1 MKKSIINKCLIGIG
15 IFSMASC
22 GDPMEEITDIV
33 FDREFSPT
41 KLEVKNVKETEALLT
56 WNASTRISNYS
67 VEVYADDS
75 LSFTSSP
82 FVTKDVTK
90 NELQLEGLTYDTRYS
105 VKVVAKD
112 TKNSSR
118 NSKAATLF
126 FRTAAQQILNA
137 IEKGNITDRSV
148 VVSWA
153 EGEKDVSELRAFDET
168 GALISTH
175 VISDAEKNSSTAKVE
190 GLSPLTQY
198 TIKLYFNSNGV
209 LKERGSKTFM
219 TKVDLEGA
227 TPVTSKD
234 DLADLVANAKDGEVF
249 ALMEGTFVV
258 KSESESVTAGVIVV
272 NKNITI
278 KGADPTSVPV
288 INGRFQL
295 EDGASLTINMVNIDG
310 EGTTGDQCFNYKGT
324 NVGGVSVNNAEIKN
338 FKKGVYYVNVAAKVP
353 YIKLNNCLIHDIIC
367 EGGDMFDC
375 RTGCIDELSITNSTI
390 YNSCAERD
398 FVRFDD
404 ASEAFA
410 GATPKITIDHC
421 TINAAANKSG
431 KRLLYVRFVGTAI
444 NWTNNI
450 VTNTTAV
457 WSNQSKTSV
466 PTFGNNN
473 FYFNCDKLNVL
484 DGAEGGKTNLFI
496 DEKATVLDPQY
507 VDAAAG
513 NFTLKNESVSKFKA
527 GDPRWYTNQ

>member
-1 MKKSIINKCLIGIG
+1 
-15 IFSMASC
+15 MASC
-22 GDPMEEITDIV
+22 SDPMEEITDIV

-56 WNASTRISNYS
+56 WNASTRISGYS

-75 LSFTSSP
+75 LSFSSSP
-82 FVTKDVTK
+82 FITKDITT
-90 NELQLEGLTYDTRYS
+90 NELLLEGLTYDTRYS
-105 VKVVAKD
+105 VKVIAKN
-112 TKNSSR
+112 TNNSSR

-126 FRTAAQQILNA
+126 FRTAAQQIFNV
-137 IEKGNITDRSV
+137 IEEDDISDRSV
-148 VVSWA
+148 VVSWT
-153 EGEKDVSELRAFDET
+153 EGEKDVSELRAFDQT
-168 GALISTH
+168 GALIATH
-175 VISDAEKNSSTAKVE
+175 VITDSEIKSSTAKVD
-190 GLSPLTQY
+190 GLSPETKY
-198 TIKLYFNSNGV
+198 TLKLYYNSNGV
-209 LKERGSKTFM
+209 LKERGSKTF
-219 TKVDLEGA
+219 TTIIDLEGA
-227 TPVTSKD
+227 TSVSPKQ
-234 DLADLVANAKDGEVF
+234 DLADLVANAKDGDIF
-249 ALMEGTFVV
+249 ALTGGTFVV
-258 KSESESVTAGVIVV
+258 KSSSESATAGAIVV
-272 NKNITI
+272 SKNITI
-278 KGADPTSVPV
+278 KAIRSTSVPV

-295 EDGASLTINMVNIDG
+295 EDGASLTINQVNIDG
-310 EGTTGDQCFNYKGT
+310 EGTSGDQCFNYKGT

-431 KRLLYVRFVGTAI
+431 KRLLYVRFVGTTI

-450 VTNTTAV
+450 VTNTAAV
-457 WSNQSKTSV
+457 WSNQSKTTV

-473 FYFNCDKLNVL
+473 FYFNCAKLNVL
-484 DGAEGGKTNLFI
+484 DGAEGGKTNLFV
-496 DEKATVLDPQY
+496 DEMATVLDPQY
-507 VDAAAG
+507 ADAASG

-527 GDPRWYTNQ
+527 GDPRWYSKQ

>member
-1 MKKSIINKCLIGIG
+1 MKKYIIHKCLIGIG
-15 IFSMASC
+15 ILSLASC
-22 GDPMEEITDIV
+22 SEPMEEITDII

-41 KLEVKNVKETEALLT
+41 NLEVKNVKETSVLLT
-56 WNASTRISNYS
+56 WNASTRISEYT
-67 VEVYADDS
+67 VELYPDDS
-75 LSFTSSP
+75 LTFASTPISG
-82 FVTKDVTK
+82 DIIE
-90 NELQLEGLTYDTRYS
+90 NEMQLEGLTYDTRYS
-105 VKVVAKD
+105 VKVIAKD

-118 NSKAATLF
+118 NSKPATLF
-126 FRTAAQQILNA
+126 FRTAAQQIFNA
-137 IEKGNITDRSV
+137 IEKGNIADRSV

-153 EGEKDVSELRAFDET
+153 EGDKEVSELRAFDES
-168 GALISTH
+168 GALIATH
-175 VISDAEKNSSTAKVE
+175 AITDAEKKSSTAKVE
-190 GLSPLTQY
+190 GLSPLTKY
-198 TIKLYFNSNGV
+198 TLKLYYNSNGV

-227 TPVTSKD
+227 TAVTPKD
-234 DLADLVANAKDGEVF
+234 DLAELVANAKDGEVF

-258 KSESESVTAGVIVV
+258 KSESESVTAGVIIV

-278 KGADPTSVPV
+278 KGADPASVPV

-353 YIKLNNCLIHDIIC
+353 YIKFNNCLIHDIIC
-367 EGGDMFDC
+367 DGGDMLDC
-375 RTGCIDELSITNSTI
+375 RAGCIDDLSITNSTI

-404 ASEAFA
+404 ASGAFA

-450 VTNTTAV
+450 VTNTAAV

-473 FYFNCDKLNVL
+473 FYFNCEKLNVL

-496 DEKATVLDPQY
+496 DEMATVLNPQY
-507 VDAAAG
+507 ADAASG
-513 NFTLKNESVSKFKA
+513 NFQLKNESVSKFKA
-527 GDPRWYTNQ
+527 GDPRWYSKQ

>member
-15 IFSMASC
+15 ILSMASC
-22 GDPMEEITDIV
+22 SDPMEEITDIV

-56 WNASTRISNYS
+56 WNASTRISDYS

-82 FVTKDVTK
+82 FLTKDITT

-175 VISDAEKNSSTAKVE
+175 AIIDAEKNSATAKVD
-190 GLSPLTQY
+190 GLSPLTKY
-198 TIKLYFNSNGV
+198 TLKLYYNSNGV
-209 LKERGSKTFM
+209 LKERGSKTFT

-227 TPVTSKD
+227 TAVTPKD
-234 DLADLVANAKDGEVF
+234 DLAELVANAKDGEVF

-278 KGADPTSVPV
+278 KGADPASVPV

-375 RTGCIDELSITNSTI
+375 RTGCIDELSIINSTI

-404 ASEAFA
+404 ASGSFA

-431 KRLLYVRFVGTAI
+431 KRLLYVRFVGTTI

-450 VTNTTAV
+450 VTNTAAV
-457 WSNQSKTSV
+457 WSNQSKTTV

-473 FYFNCDKLNVL
+473 FYFNCEKLNVL

-496 DEKATVLDPQY
+496 DDKATVLNPQY
-507 VDAAAG
+507 ADAASG
-513 NFTLKNESVSKFKA
+513 NFQLKNESVSKFKA
-527 GDPRWYTNQ
+527 GDPRWYSKQ

>member
-15 IFSMASC
+15 ILSMASC
-22 GDPMEEITDIV
+22 SDPMEEITDII
-33 FDREFSPT
+33 FDRVFSPT
-41 KLEVKNVKETEALLT
+41 NLEVKNVKETSALLK
-56 WNASTRISNYS
+56 WKASARISEYT
-67 VEVYADDS
+67 VELYPDDS
-75 LSFTSSP
+75 LTFTSSP
-82 FVTKDVTK
+82 KSIDITES
-90 NELQLEGLTYDTRYS
+90 ELPLQDLTYDTRYS
-105 VKVVAKD
+105 VKVIAKD

-118 NSKAATLF
+118 NSKPATLF

-137 IEKGNITDRSV
+137 IEKGNVTDRSV

-153 EGEKDVSELRAFDET
+153 EGDKDVSELRAFDET
-168 GALISTH
+168 GALIATH

-190 GLSPLTQY
+190 GLSPLNKY

-209 LKERGSKTFM
+209 LKERGSKTFTTIM
-219 TKVDLEGA
+219 DLKGA
-227 TPVTSKD
+227 TVVTPKE
-234 DLADLVANAKDGEVF
+234 DLAEFVAKAKDGEVF
-249 ALMEGTFVV
+249 ALTSGKFVV
-258 KSESESVTAGVIVV
+258 KSSSESATAGVIVV

-278 KGADPTSVPV
+278 KGADPSDVPV

-295 EDGASLTINMVNIDG
+295 DDGASLTINMVNIDG

-324 NVGGVSVNNAEIKN
+324 KVGGISVNNAEIKN
-338 FKKGVYYVNVAAKVP
+338 FKKGLYYVNVAAKVP
-353 YIKLNNCLIHDIIC
+353 YIKFNNCLIHDIIC
-367 EGGDMFDC
+367 DGGDMLDC
-375 RTGCIDELSITNSTI
+375 RAGCIDDLSITNSTI

-404 ASEAFA
+404 ASGAFA

-431 KRLLYVRFVGTAI
+431 KRLLYVRFVGTTI

-450 VTNTTAV
+450 VTNTAAV

-473 FYFNCDKLNVL
+473 FYFNCEKLNVL

-496 DEKATVLDPQY
+496 DDKATVLNPQY
-507 VDAAAG
+507 ADAASG
-513 NFTLKNESVSKFKA
+513 NFQLKNESVSKFKA
-527 GDPRWYTNQ
+527 GDPRWYSKQ

>member
-15 IFSMASC
+15 ILSIASC
-22 GDPMEEITDIV
+22 SDPMEEITNIIY
-33 FDREFSPT
+33 DREFSPIN
-41 KLEVKNVKETEALLT
+41 LEVKNVKETSALLK
-56 WNASTRISNYS
+56 WKASTS
-67 VEVYADDS
+67 VSEYTVELYPDDS
-75 LSFTSSP
+75 LTFTSTPIS
-82 FVTKDVTK
+82 VNIAE
-90 NELQLEGLTYDTRYS
+90 NEMQLENLTYDTRYS
-105 VKVVAKD
+105 VKVIAKD
-112 TKNSSR
+112 TKNPSR

-126 FRTAAQQILNA
+126 FRTGAQQIFKA
-137 IEKGNITDRSV
+137 IEEDNIGDRSV

-153 EGEKDVSELRAFDET
+153 EEEKDVSEIRAFDQT
-168 GALISTH
+168 GALIATH
-175 VISDAEKNSSTAKVE
+175 TITDAEKNSCTAKVD
-190 GLSPLTQY
+190 GLSPETKY
-198 TIKLYFNSNGV
+198 TLKLYYNSNGV
-209 LKERGSKTFM
+209 LKERGSKTF
-219 TKVDLEGA
+219 TTIVDLDGA
-227 TPVTSKD
+227 ILVRPTD
-234 DLADLVANAKDGEVF
+234 DIADLVANAKDGDVF
-249 ALMEGTFVV
+249 ALTGGTFVV
-258 KSESESVTAGVIVV
+258 NSSTESVTAGVIVIS
-272 NKNITI
+272 KNVTI
-278 KGADPTSVPV
+278 KGIRPTRVPV

-295 EDGASLTINMVNIDG
+295 DDGASLTINQVNIDG

-324 NVGGVSVNNAEIKN
+324 NVGGISVDNAEIKN
-338 FKKGVYYVNVAAKVP
+338 FKKGVYYVNVPAKVP
-353 YIKLNNCLIHDIIC
+353 YIKFNNCLIHDIVC
-367 EGGDMFDC
+367 EGGDMLDC

-431 KRLLYVRFVGTAI
+431 KRLLYVRFVGTTI

-527 GDPRWYTNQ
+527 GDPRWYSNQ